1 MPPEN
6 HQVGSIGGTQLLEP
20 LEFGGVP
27 FSVGERRILDCQH
40 GVQYYKPKK
49 GLGKRNRLQGTR
61 KIGCK
66 AHIVLREY
74 ILYPDYSIAKSY
86 DSKRQERLAKEE
98 QLKILRADLDTREKV
113 KSESRYC
120 FTTYRGSSS

>member
-1 MPPEN
+1 M
-6 HQVGSIGGTQLLEP
+6 
-20 LEFGGVP
+20 
-27 FSVGERRILDCQH
+27 GERRILDCQH

-66 AHIVLREY
+66 AHIILREY
-74 ILYPDYSIAKSY
+74 ILYPDYNVAKSY

-98 QLKILRADLDTREKV
+98 QLKKLRADLEIGETV
-113 KSESRYC
+113 QSESRYYVSLP
-120 FTTYRGSSS
+120 TEEAHHSKHPI

>member
-6 HQVGSIGGTQLLEP
+6 HQVGSTGGTQLLVP
-20 LEFGGVP
+20 LLTLMVFLA

-49 GLGKRNRLQGTR
+49 GLGKCNQGTR

-74 ILYPDYSIAKSY
+74 ILYPDYNVANSY
-86 DSKRQERLAKEE
+86 DSKCQVRLAKEE
-98 QLKILRADLDTREKV
+98 QLKKTEGR
-113 KSESRYC
+113 S
-120 FTTYRGSSS
+120 